1 MQKIELNEFVTVCES
16 GIGDVPNFEHD
27 VESAQVMYK
36 DKRKLVDDVFANIG
50 AEHYQ
55 EISTILYKKCF
66 GQIDDSEET
75 AKHIMYRVL
84 MGTVID
90 RAYGEGEFIYDKY
103 DKTLETILSYIVYA
117 DSLDRAIGII
127 DAIDV
132 DLDTKYEQSIN

>member
-16 GIGDVPNFEHD
+16 GISDVLNFEHD
-27 VESAQVMYK
+27 VESAQEMYK

-55 EISTILYKKCF
+55 EISAILYKKCF
-66 GQIDDSEET
+66 GQIDDKEET
-75 AKHIMYRVL
+75 SKHIMYRAL
-84 MGTVID
+84 MGTIID
-90 RAYGEGEFIYDKY
+90 RVYDKGEFIYDKY

-132 DLDTKYEQSIN
+132 DLDIKSEQSIN